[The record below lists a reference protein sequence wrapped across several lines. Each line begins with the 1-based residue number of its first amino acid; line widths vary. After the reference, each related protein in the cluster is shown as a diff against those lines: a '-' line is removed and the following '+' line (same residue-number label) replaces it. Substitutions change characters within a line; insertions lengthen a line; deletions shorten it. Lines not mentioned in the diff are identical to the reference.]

1 MEGIMG
7 GLTMK
12 KVYLVA
18 VMIFSLLAVP
28 VFGATT
34 ETLLSAVTTTGASA
48 ARAVEDSTAK
58 TIYILAASV
67 TSGGTVTIDASP
79 DGTNWVTLN
88 TTTVT
93 ANGVTEVAIVGLVN
107 KYIRVNLSAR
117 TDGTYTVYMVT
128 Q

>member
-1 MEGIMG
+1 MR
-7 GLTMK
+7 
-12 KVYLVA
+12 KVCLVA
-18 VMIFSLLAVP
+18 LMILSLLAVP
-28 VFGATT
+28 VYGATT
-34 ETLLSAVTTTGASA
+34 ETLLSAVTSTGASA
-48 ARAVEDSTAK
+48 TRAVEDSTAK

-67 TSGGTVTIDASP
+67 TSGGTVTIDSSP